1 MVRLQLDTAQRF
13 SCQQSGRC
21 CRQPWE
27 VAVSR
32 SEVEAYR
39 REQAGRWFREKVVG
53 DEGAAADPFERLPGL
68 ASRFYRIRK
77 RDDGA
82 CGFLSPA
89 GRCRIHEE
97 LGGRRKPLTCRTFP
111 WRLHPT
117 PQGVVVTASF
127 SCPTVVAQQ
136 GLTVGEQRSELRALH
151 AEWAASRAEPERPVR
166 LSRRRSLPASALV
179 TLREV
184 LGEMLERRGPGG
196 APDLRRNV
204 GRMARTLEDLSRYRV
219 QRLSDERLS
228 EYLEL
233 TGRFAAKSDEPLP
246 PRPPSR
252 VARLLFRG
260 LVFAVGAVRE
270 RLGAGE
276 AGSLLKLRLARMLA
290 HVHGV
295 GPPVAGIDIAAVRRT
310 PVPFEKEG
318 LRRLAH
324 GYLRAHLATLGTGRS
339 PVVEELGLAVGL
351 LNAACAFAAMRASAE
366 ASAVTEQHLAEAL
379 MEASDCNAEGGRLS
393 RLVGFL
399 AGGVESL
406 YLFEAGLTPAPE
418 RAAA

>member
-1 MVRLQLDTAQRF
+1 MVRLQLDPALRF

-32 SEVEAYR
+32 SEVEGYR
-39 REQAGRWFREKVVG
+39 RDEAGRWFRERLAAA
-53 DEGAAADPFERLPGL
+53 EGTAADPFERLPGL

-82 CGFLSPA
+82 CGFLSPQ
-89 GRCRIHEE
+89 GRCRLHEE
-97 LGGRRKPLTCRTFP
+97 LGARRKPLTCRTFP

-117 PQGVVVTASF
+117 PHGVVVTASF

-136 GLTVGEQRSELRALH
+136 GLTAGEQRSELRTLQV
-151 AEWAASRAEPERPVR
+151 EWAASRGEPERPVR
-166 LSRRRSLPASALV
+166 LSKRRLLPGPALA
-179 TLREV
+179 TLRDV
-184 LGEMLERRGPGG
+184 LGELLDRRGPGG

-204 GRMARTLEDLSRYRV
+204 GRIARTLEDLSRYRV

-233 TGRFAAKSDEPLP
+233 TGRFAAKSDKPLP

-270 RLGAGE
+270 RLRTGG
-276 AGSLLKLRLARMLA
+276 GDSPLRLRLVRMLA
-290 HVHGV
+290 HVHGL
-295 GPPVAGIDIAAVRRT
+295 GPPVAGLDIVAARRT
-310 PVPFEKEG
+310 PVRLESEG
-318 LRRLAH
+318 LRRVAH
-324 GYLRAHLATLGTGRS
+324 GYLRAHVASVGTGRS
-339 PVVEELGLAVGL
+339 PVVEELGMAVGL

-366 ASAVTEQHLAEAL
+366 GSDVTEQHLAEAL
-379 MEASDCNAEGGRLS
+379 MEASDCNAEGGRLG

-406 YLFEAGLTPAPE
+406 YLFESGFAPAGGGTA
-418 RAAA
+418 